1 MVNKVLRYIL
11 LNEIKMTSGLSVKS
25 SLCQE
30 SGCDVLR
37 KANQMVVCR
46 QLGRVVFFINHT
58 NLVPDGL
65 PRYKVEGLGTKKFK
79 FTTE

>member
-1 MVNKVLRYIL
+1 
-11 LNEIKMTSGLSVKS
+11 
-25 SLCQE
+25 
-30 SGCDVLR
+30 
-37 KANQMVVCR
+37 MVVCR

-65 PRYKVEGLGTKKFK
+65 PRYKVVSLATKKFK